1 MRENFMESK
10 LFQGINIAADL
21 ALISLLWLL
30 CSLPVVTIG
39 LSSAALYHTVDLAVL
54 QGRGSVISV
63 FKRSLAQSW
72 KTALPAGAICLLTG
86 SATFFV
92 AQICITDPRGV
103 LLLPLLACFG
113 MMLLW
118 LAVQLY
124 LYPLI
129 GTFSLTGQQ
138 LVEMVLQ
145 LIFLHPLKTAALLL
159 VFLGAAAAAAW
170 YPPLLMILPGAYGF
184 FAAKLYQPLFFR
196 YIRVTNA
203 EPLSENDC

>member
-1 MRENFMESK
+1 MGEHFTESK
-10 LFQGINIAADL
+10 LFQGINTAADL
-21 ALISLLWLL
+21 ALLSILWLL

-39 LSSAALYHTVDLAVL
+39 ISTAALCHTVDLVIL
-54 QGRGSVISV
+54 QGRGSVFSV
-63 FKRSLAQSW
+63 FGRSLAQSW
-72 KTALPAGAICLLTG
+72 KSALPAGIISLLIG
-86 SATFFV
+86 GATAAAARV
-92 AQICITDPRGV
+92 CITNPRGV
-103 LLLPLLACFG
+103 LLLPLLACLG

-118 LAVQLY
+118 LAAQIY

-129 GTFSLTGQQ
+129 GTFTLTGRQ
-138 LVEMVLQ
+138 LVEMILQ
-145 LIFLHPLKTAALLL
+145 LMFLHPLKTAALTLVLL
-159 VFLGAAAAAAW
+159 CAAGAAAW